1 MTPFEAVTGR
11 APGLAGLPVW
21 GTKVWVH
28 DTSTGKL
35 GVRAKDA
42 RWVGFDAQ
50 SRGHRVY
57 WPDGRRVTVER
68 NVRFSVDEPTVVYE
82 DDGVELEGEG
92 VLRSR
97 LPRLVLHSSRSRSC
111 RQRRA
116 RCASASLHRR
126 LPTCLLAGALINT
139 YREGSLSQ
147 RRTLQRM
154 TTSLRRSRGS
164 QWPRV

>member
-116 RCASASLHRR
+116 RCASAS
-126 LPTCLLAGALINT
+126 
-139 YREGSLSQ
+139 REGSLSQ